1 MMPTMPAYV
10 ALPSE
15 YRNAYRVAPVVAAI
29 PMGHGNVYA
38 VTAVDP
44 QSPLSAPTFVAAEV
58 QRGGHG
64 SWYADETFPSG
75 TLADAIGDMATLAG
89 GEYPRL
95 L

>member
-1 MMPTMPAYV
+1 MMPTMPTFV

-29 PMGHGNVYA
+29 PMGHPDMYV
-38 VTAVDP
+38 VTAVNP
-44 QSPLSAPTFVAAEV
+44 QSPLAAPTFVAAEV
-58 QRGGHG
+58 QRGAHG
-64 SWYADETFPSG
+64 SWFADEAFPSG
-75 TLADAIGDMATLAG
+75 TLAEAIGDMASLAG